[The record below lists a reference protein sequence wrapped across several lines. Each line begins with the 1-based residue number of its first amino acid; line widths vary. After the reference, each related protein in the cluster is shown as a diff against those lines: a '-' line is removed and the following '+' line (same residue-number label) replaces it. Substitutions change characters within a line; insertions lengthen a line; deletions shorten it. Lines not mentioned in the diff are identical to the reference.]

1 MHTDR
6 WPINYQI
13 VFWLVKGYTRV
24 CASQVG
30 RIITAK
36 LFVGG
41 SHGVRSFNAVA
52 EMEVGVVAGG
62 KPTEERYFCLS
73 IV

>member
-1 MHTDR
+1 M
-6 WPINYQI
+6 
-13 VFWLVKGYTRV
+13 

-30 RIITAK
+30 PIITAK

-41 SHGVRSFNAVA
+41 SHDARSFNAVA
-52 EMEVGVVAGG
+52 EMEVGVVGVVAGG
-62 KPTEERYFCLS
+62 KPTEERHFCLS

>member
-1 MHTDR
+1 MK
-6 WPINYQI
+6 YQI

-30 RIITAK
+30 PIVTEK
-36 LFVGG
+36 LLVGG
-41 SHGVRSFNAVA
+41 SHDVRSFNAVA

-62 KPTEERYFCLS
+62 KPTEERYFCLG